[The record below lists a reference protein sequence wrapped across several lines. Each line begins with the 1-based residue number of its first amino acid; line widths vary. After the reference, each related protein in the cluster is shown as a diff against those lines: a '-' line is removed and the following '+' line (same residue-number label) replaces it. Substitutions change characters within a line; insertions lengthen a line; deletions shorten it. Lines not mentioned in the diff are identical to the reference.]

1 MEIELPYGET
11 KLRVDVPE
19 KNLAGVIL
27 PHDISPE
34 KSAREMIVT
43 ALEQPMGSLPLS
55 KIAKGKRDAV
65 IVVDDNTRP
74 CPTWEMMP
82 PVLDILNNAGIP
94 DDKIKVIFATG
105 THRTVRDDE
114 AERLL
119 GKEIASRIEYISND
133 CHGDDFTYVGR
144 TSRGTEIE
152 VKNSYLNA
160 DLKIVLGD
168 VEIHYF
174 AGYGG
179 GRKSI
184 LPGISSYRTIQ
195 RNYIANFFSPRAAP
209 GVLDGNPMYENMTEA
224 ARLAPPDITLN
235 VVQNSRHE
243 MVGAFAGDFDTVLR
257 KGAELIDRMY
267 KVSVKEMAD
276 IVIAAADGHP
286 HDINM
291 YQAYKAIHLSLPVLK
306 EGGRIILV
314 AACPDGMGSK
324 AYEEWLKKYN
334 TSEEVEAALRKE
346 FIPGGHKVYFQYNA
360 IKKARISMVTEMTEE
375 TVEGLLR
382 FTFEENVQEALEK
395 AMKEYGKKSRVLVI
409 PRATTT
415 LSQYKK

>member
-1 MEIELPYGET
+1 MKIELPYGET

-27 PHDISPE
+27 PNNISPE
-34 KSAREMIVT
+34 KSAREMIVS
-43 ALEQPMGSLPLS
+43 ALEHPMGSLPLS
-55 KIAKGKRDAV
+55 EIARGKRDAV

-119 GKEIASRIEYISND
+119 GKEIASRVEYTSND

-144 TSRGTEIE
+144 TSRGTDIE
-152 VKNSYLNA
+152 VKNAYLNA

-184 LPGISSYRTIQ
+184 LPGISSYKTIQ

-224 ARLAPPDITLN
+224 ARLAPPHITLN

-243 MVGAFAGDFDTVLR
+243 IVGAFAGDFDMVLR
-257 KGAELIDRMY
+257 KGATLIDQMY
-267 KVSVKEMAD
+267 RVGVKERAD
-276 IVIAAADGHP
+276 IIIAAADGNP

-324 AYEEWLKKYN
+324 AYEEWLKKYR
-334 TSEEVEAALRKE
+334 TVEEVEAALKKE

-360 IKKARISMVTEMTEE
+360 IKKARISMVTEMPEE
-375 TVEGLLR
+375 TVENLLR
-382 FTFEENVQEALEK
+382 FEYEDDVQKALNT
-395 AMKEYGKKSRVLVI
+395 ALKEYGEDSRVFVI

-415 LSQYKK
+415 LSDYRE

>member
-1 MEIELPYGET
+1 MDIQLPYGEK
-11 KLRVDVPE
+11 KLTVSVPDR
-19 KNLAGVIL
+19 NLAGVIL
-27 PHDISPE
+27 PTDISPE
-34 KSAREMIVT
+34 KEAREMILS
-43 ALEQPMGSLPLS
+43 ALERPLGSLPLRE
-55 KIAKGKRDAV
+55 IARGRKDAV

-82 PVLDILNNAGIP
+82 SVLEILNGAGIP
-94 DDKIKVIFATG
+94 DEKITVIFATG
-105 THRTVRDDE
+105 THRTVRDEE

-119 GKEIASRIEYISND
+119 GKEAASRLKYMSND
-133 CHGDDFTYVGR
+133 CHGDDFTYVGT
-144 TSRGTEIE
+144 TSRGTAIE
-152 VKNSYLNA
+152 VKKAYLNA
-160 DLKIVLGD
+160 DLKILLGD

-184 LPGISSYRTIQ
+184 LPGICSYKTIQ
-195 RNYIANFFSPRAAP
+195 ENYIANFFSHTAAP

-224 ARLAPPDITLN
+224 ARLTPPDITLN

-243 MVGAFAGDFDTVLR
+243 IVGAFAGDFDMVLR
-257 KGAELIDRMY
+257 KGAEVIDRMY
-267 KVSVKEMAD
+267 KVGVKERAD
-276 IVIAAADGHP
+276 IVIAAADGNP

-306 EGGRIILV
+306 ERGRVILV
-314 AACPDGMGSK
+314 AACPDGMGSR
-324 AYEEWLKKYN
+324 AYEEWLKMYD
-334 TSEEVEAALRKE
+334 TPEEVEAALRKE

-360 IKKARISMVTEMTEE
+360 IKKARISMVTEMPKE

-382 FTFEENVQEALEK
+382 FEYEENVQKALNT
-395 AMKEYGKKSRVLVI
+395 ALKEYGEDSRVFVI

-415 LSQYKK
+415 LSEWKE